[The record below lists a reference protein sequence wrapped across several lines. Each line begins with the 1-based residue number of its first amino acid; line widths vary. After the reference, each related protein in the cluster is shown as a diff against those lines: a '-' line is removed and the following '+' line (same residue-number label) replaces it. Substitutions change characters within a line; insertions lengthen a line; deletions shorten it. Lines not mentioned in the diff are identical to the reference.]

1 MDEKSINETLSKKT
15 NSSMDLFFL
24 ANKSFSKTST
34 NNTEKK
40 EDELLK
46 KDIEFYKRRI
56 LLNTKFLL
64 LKEKFPP
71 EVEESFKDFSRVLI
85 EYFKFKDKSEILQ
98 KEYIENTKHINK
110 NKGRDASDNIMDGVG
125 CTAGTAGSAGVD
137 VEGEKVN
144 IDNLPR
150 KEKIKIQNEKK
161 VIMQET
167 KEKIK
172 KKLKKSNQ
180 HLIKK
185 KKEKKANLDQF
196 IRVKNKKKKEKPFIP
211 KQKNIDISDEKFRN
225 KGV

>member
-1 MDEKSINETLSKKT
+1 MDENLSKKT

-24 ANKSFSKTST
+24 ANKSFSKSST

-40 EDELLK
+40 EDEMLK

-98 KEYIENTKHINK
+98 KEYLENTKHINK
-110 NKGRDASDNIMDGVG
+110 TKNGDISGNSEG
-125 CTAGTAGSAGVD
+125 GVD
-137 VEGEKVN
+137 GGDGEGEGVD
-144 IDNLPR
+144 IENLPR

-196 IRVKNKKKKEKPFIP
+196 IRVKNKKKKQKPFIP
-211 KQKNIDISDEKFRN
+211 KQKNIDISDDKFRN

>member
-1 MDEKSINETLSKKT
+1 MDENLSKKT

-24 ANKSFSKTST
+24 ANKSFSKSST

-98 KEYIENTKHINK
+98 KEYLENTKHINK
-110 NKGRDASDNIMDGVG
+110 TKNGDISGNSE
-125 CTAGTAGSAGVD
+125 CGVD
-137 VEGEKVN
+137 GGDGEGEGVN

-211 KQKNIDISDEKFRN
+211 KQKNIDISDDKFRN

>member
-1 MDEKSINETLSKKT
+1 MDENLSKKT

-24 ANKSFSKTST
+24 ANKSFSKSST

-40 EDELLK
+40 EDEMLK

-85 EYFKFKDKSEILQ
+85 EYLKFKDKSEILQ
-98 KEYIENTKHINK
+98 KEYLENTKHINK
-110 NKGRDASDNIMDGVG
+110 TKNGDISGNSGG
-125 CTAGTAGSAGVD
+125 GVD
-137 VEGEKVN
+137 GGDGEGEGVD
-144 IDNLPR
+144 IENLPR

-211 KQKNIDISDEKFRN
+211 KQKNIDISDDKFRN

>member
-1 MDEKSINETLSKKT
+1 MDENLSKKT

-24 ANKSFSKTST
+24 ANKSFSKSST

-98 KEYIENTKHINK
+98 KEYLENTKHINK
-110 NKGRDASDNIMDGVG
+110 TKNGDISGNSGG
-125 CTAGTAGSAGVD
+125 GVD
-137 VEGEKVN
+137 GGDGEGEGVN

-211 KQKNIDISDEKFRN
+211 KQKNIDISDDKFRN

>member
-98 KEYIENTKHINK
+98 KEYLENTKHINK
-110 NKGRDASDNIMDGVG
+110 TKNGDISGNSVGGGAGVG
-125 CTAGTAGSAGVD
+125 AVVD
-137 VEGEKVN
+137 GMGDKVN

-150 KEKIKIQNEKK
+150 KEKIKI
-161 VIMQET
+161 
-167 KEKIK
+167 
-172 KKLKKSNQ
+172 
-180 HLIKK
+180 
-185 KKEKKANLDQF
+185 
-196 IRVKNKKKKEKPFIP
+196 
-211 KQKNIDISDEKFRN
+211 
-225 KGV
+225 

>member
-98 KEYIENTKHINK
+98 KEYLENTKHINK
-110 NKGRDASDNIMDGVG
+110 NKGRDVSGNSVDGG
-125 CTAGTAGSAGVD
+125 AGIGADVD
-137 VEGEKVN
+137 GMGEKAN

-161 VIMQET
+161 VIMQE
-167 KEKIK
+167 
-172 KKLKKSNQ
+172 
-180 HLIKK
+180 
-185 KKEKKANLDQF
+185 
-196 IRVKNKKKKEKPFIP
+196 
-211 KQKNIDISDEKFRN
+211 
-225 KGV
+225 

>member
-1 MDEKSINETLSKKT
+1 MDENLSKKT

-24 ANKSFSKTST
+24 ANKSFSKSTT

-40 EDELLK
+40 EDEMLK

-85 EYFKFKDKSEILQ
+85 EYLKFKDKSEILQ
-98 KEYIENTKHINK
+98 KEYLENTKHINK
-110 NKGRDASDNIMDGVG
+110 TKNGDISGNSEGGVG
-125 CTAGTAGSAGVD
+125 GGDVKGEGVD
-137 VEGEKVN
+137 IE
-144 IDNLPR
+144 NLPR

-211 KQKNIDISDEKFRN
+211 KQKNIDISDDKFRN